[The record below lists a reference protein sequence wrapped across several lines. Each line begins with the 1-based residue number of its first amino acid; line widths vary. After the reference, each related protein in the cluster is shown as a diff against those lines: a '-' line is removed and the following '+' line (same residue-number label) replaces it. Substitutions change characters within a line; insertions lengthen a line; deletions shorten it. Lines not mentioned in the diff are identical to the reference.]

1 MMCSSSIKKQYS
13 DSLVKENL
21 CILLEQVEAHAKQ
34 SKAKQM
40 PLKDLMTSGNNKAE
54 LIQCHTLIV
63 IELTDAYSYPRP
75 RYISASATKCIHM
88 YVHG

>member
-1 MMCSSSIKKQYS
+1 MYF
-13 DSLVKENL
+13 VGA
-21 CILLEQVEAHAKQ
+21 VEAHAKQ

-40 PLKDLMTSGNNKAE
+40 PLKDMMTSGNNKAE

-75 RYISASATKCIHM
+75 RQISASATKCIHTSM
-88 YVHG
+88 GKQVNIYNGGAIVVEVQ